1 MPPCEH
7 DHQSKELALRVGIVQ
22 SDPQLGD
29 VDGNL
34 SGCVASLGEAAAAGC
49 SLVVFPECALS
60 GYMFGDLES
69 ATRAAVALPGPEADV
84 LAVTCAR
91 LGLHCVVGL
100 LELDGGLLRNTAV
113 LFGPHGIVGKYRKS
127 HIACIGADRWTT
139 PADDEYEVFE
149 TPIGRIGLQICYE
162 WRFPEVT
169 RVLALAGADIVA
181 HPTNSPV
188 ASRDLADFLPRA
200 RAAENAVYFL
210 MANRVGTEGGTT
222 FFGRSQIVDP
232 LGNVLA
238 AADDTYVSLTVAD
251 VDVELARLKTKEPGE
266 GGYTVRLFADRRPG
280 LYSPVTA
287 ELAVEGA

>member
-1 MPPCEH
+1 M
-7 DHQSKELALRVGIVQ
+7 RVGIVQ

-34 SGCVASLGEAAAAGC
+34 GRCVAALHEVAAAGC
-49 SLVVFPECALS
+49 SLAVFPECALS
-60 GYMFGDLES
+60 GYMFDDVES
-69 ATRAAVALPGPEADV
+69 ATRAAVEVPGPETEV

-100 LELDGGLLRNTAV
+100 LELDGDLLRNTAV
-113 LFGPHGIVGKYRKS
+113 LFGPDGIVGRHRKA

-139 PADDEYEVFE
+139 PADDEFEVFD
-149 TPIGRIGLQICYE
+149 TPVGRIGLQICYE

-181 HPTNSPV
+181 HPTNSPF
-188 ASRDLADFLPRA
+188 ASRDLADYLPRA
-200 RAAENAVYFL
+200 RATENAVYFL

-222 FFGRSQIVDP
+222 FFGRSQVVDP

-238 AADDTYVSLTVAD
+238 AADEAQVSLTVAE
-251 VDVELARLKTKEPGE
+251 VDIELARVKTKEPGD

-280 LYSPVTA
+280 LYGPVTA
-287 ELAVEGA
+287 DLVRESS

>member
-1 MPPCEH
+1 M
-7 DHQSKELALRVGIVQ
+7 RVGIVQ

-34 SGCVASLGEAAAAGC
+34 GRCVASLDGAAAAGC

-60 GYMFGDLES
+60 GYMFDDVES
-69 ATRAAVALPGPEADV
+69 ATRAAVVVPGPETEV
-84 LAVTCAR
+84 LVVTCAR

-100 LELDGGLLRNTAV
+100 LELDGDLLRNTAV
-113 LFGPHGIVGKYRKS
+113 LFGPDGIVGRHRKA

-139 PADDEYEVFE
+139 PADEEYEVFD
-149 TPIGRIGLQICYE
+149 TPIGRIGVQICYE

-200 RAAENAVYFL
+200 RATENAVYFL

-222 FFGRSQIVDP
+222 FFGRSQAVDP

-238 AADDTYVSLTVAD
+238 AADEARVSLTVAD
-251 VDVELARLKTKEPGE
+251 VDVELARLKTKEPGD
-266 GGYTVRLFADRRPG
+266 GGYTVRLFADRRPD
-280 LYSPVTA
+280 LYGPVTA
-287 ELAVEGA
+287 DLVRESS